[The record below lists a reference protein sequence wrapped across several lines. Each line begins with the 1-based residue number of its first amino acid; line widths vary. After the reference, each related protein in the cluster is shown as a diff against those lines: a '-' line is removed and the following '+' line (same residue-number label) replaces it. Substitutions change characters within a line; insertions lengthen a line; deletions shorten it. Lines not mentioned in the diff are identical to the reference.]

1 MYRNRKYRKTLLAHP
16 IAVYLWSLCRWANGL
31 QLGPSFVTDA
41 GDLRLQQV
49 LDVQNYTAAA
59 TSCQAIGGSLM
70 GLRGMSDITGGLYK
84 DALVGSNTGATMWIG
99 LRIRIP
105 PAAPKTAALPKKLPV
120 TARQLQQNW
129 GEGAAEATILMSSAL
144 MWDNGAS
151 PAFIRTQL
159 GSLSLHRCPT
169 KRLAATGLECCA
181 TVFNV
186 GAEAYGGS
194 CPLIQ
199 FTLCSDVA
207 AAVCEMPTTAQL
219 RAPPRPQ
226 GKRPPPP
233 PRKPKPPPLPPKPR
247 PPKPPS
253 KAVARPPP
261 RV

>member
-1 MYRNRKYRKTLLAHP
+1 MAGLGQLLMQQLVVLLAAMAEAQYP
-16 IAVYLWSLCRWANGL
+16 NVITGRMRKLSAAAALVYLWSLCRWAHGL

-144 MWDNGAS
+144 ISGPS
-151 PAFIRTQL
+151 PCI
-159 GSLSLHRCPT
+159 
-169 KRLAATGLECCA
+169 AAPPSALQPRWNAAQQCSTSVQRHTG
-181 TVFNV
+181 
-186 GAEAYGGS
+186 
-194 CPLIQ
+194 
-199 FTLCSDVA
+199 A
-207 AAVCEMPTTAQL
+207 AAH
-219 RAPPRPQ
+219 
-226 GKRPPPP
+226 
-233 PRKPKPPPLPPKPR
+233 
-247 PPKPPS
+247 
-253 KAVARPPP
+253 
-261 RV
+261 